1 MQPKTRNIK
10 ESVKSH
16 CSQGANP
23 ITVQVQPRK
32 GNNSQALCVLWLWVT
47 TTILNRIIKT
57 NSIATVSLSALS

>member
-23 ITVQVQPRK
+23 ITVQVQPRR
-32 GNNSQALCVLWLWVT
+32 GNNSQALCVL
-47 TTILNRIIKT
+47 
-57 NSIATVSLSALS
+57 